1 MAWTVS
7 VVVSGLRRMRVR
19 TARLTGTFGPSAM
32 SCCVS
37 GPWGRGPRG
46 EGVPKM
52 DLVDYLI
59 ALDGDN
65 HAAPDKL
72 VLPEQFVAELG
83 KLYTASERKGREH
96 GCPLICD
103 RASRTFGYGEIAE
116 GQPTSMNIPVSTHAN
131 NFGNVHAHPS
141 ASIGHAGGH
150 SAHSMQDLAKFADTR
165 AKPYFFQFVVSGPQ
179 IYAMVQVNGVSVWDD
194 TVRGFLGGRQG
205 DEEGQMFDAV
215 VNYVGGEKK
224 WLELTAKAGG
234 DTDPDARTKLYEEYK
249 PKAKIGPLMQ
259 NLSVKHCAEFARRY
273 NFFFYTGQDGT
284 LTRML
289 SLPV

>member
-1 MAWTVS
+1 
-7 VVVSGLRRMRVR
+7 
-19 TARLTGTFGPSAM
+19 
-32 SCCVS
+32 
-37 GPWGRGPRG
+37 
-46 EGVPKM
+46 M

-65 HAAPDKL
+65 RAAPDKL

-96 GCPLICD
+96 GCALICD

-116 GQPTSMNIPVSTHAN
+116 GLPTSMNIPVSNHVN

-141 ASIGHAGGH
+141 ASIGHVGGH
-150 SAHSMQDLAKFADTR
+150 SAHSMQDLANFADTR

-179 IYAMVQVNGVSVWDD
+179 IYAMVQVNGVSKWDN
-194 TVRGFLGGRQG
+194 TMQNFRNSRQQA
-205 DEEGQMFDAV
+205 EEDGMIDAV
-215 VNYVGGEKK
+215 VHYAGEAK
-224 WLELTAKAGG
+224 WLEMTTKASQQ
-234 DTDPDARTKLYEEYK
+234 TDPVAARVKLFEEYK
-249 PKAKIGPLMQ
+249 AKAKIGPLMQ
-259 NLSVKHCAEFARRY
+259 NLSVKHCAEFARQY